1 VTVRL
6 VVDGA
11 LAPER
16 EVDGAVV
23 VPRPRGRGR
32 RSRDAQAE
40 ACSEALAAVP
50 PPALV
55 LARSSVADPGA
66 RRLRELAALRGH
78 RVLRLPD
85 DAEDAAWVAGLA
97 LRLAELGEP
106 SLVRVLEV
114 AAGIGGRTPGV
125 PGASAS
131 PPIIRPRAIAR
142 WARAAWR
149 PCPRCD
155 GGGAAGGA
163 CGRCG
168 AELPGAAA

>member
-1 VTVRL
+1 MTVRL

-11 LAPER
+11 LAPEV
-16 EVDGAVV
+16 EVDGAVI
-23 VPRPRGRGR
+23 VPRPHGRSR
-32 RSRDAQAE
+32 RSRNAHAE
-40 ACSEALAAVP
+40 ACSEALASVP

-97 LRLAELGEP
+97 LRLAELGEQ

-114 AAGIGGRTPGV
+114 AAGIGGRTPSV
-125 PGASAS
+125 PGASGS
-131 PPIIRPRAIAR
+131 RPILRPRAIAR

-149 PCPRCD
+149 ACPRCD

-168 AELPGAAA
+168 AEVPEAAA